1 MVKPMLI
8 SAFARAA
15 DLSPD
20 TVRFY
25 VKRGLL
31 QPEAGRRGGANRYQE
46 FSDADVAT
54 ARLVRIA
61 QSLGF
66 TLSEI
71 AGLIDELR
79 RSGRDRARHI
89 AILEE
94 RLAELTDKAARL
106 DRMTAYLS
114 AKIAWLKGGEKG
126 LEPSLE
132 ILTGV
137 PIAACATAET
147 AVAGPRPTPSR
158 RRRAN

>member
-1 MVKPMLI
+1 M
-8 SAFARAA
+8 
-15 DLSPD
+15 
-20 TVRFY
+20 
-25 VKRGLL
+25 
-31 QPEAGRRGGANRYQE
+31 
-46 FSDADVAT
+46 AT

-71 AGLIDELR
+71 AALIEELR
-79 RSGRDRARHI
+79 QSGRDRPRHI

-126 LEPSLE
+126 PEPPLAL
-132 ILTGV
+132 LTDV
-137 PIAACATAET
+137 PIAACAAAEM
-147 AVAGPRPTPSR
+147 AVAGRRPAPSR
-158 RRRAN
+158 RRRIN